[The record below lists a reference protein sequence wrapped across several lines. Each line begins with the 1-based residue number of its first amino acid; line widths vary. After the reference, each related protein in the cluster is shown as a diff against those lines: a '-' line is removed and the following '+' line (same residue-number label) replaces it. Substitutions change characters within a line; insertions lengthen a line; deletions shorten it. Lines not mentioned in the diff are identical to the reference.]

1 MSSLIERLRDAV
13 QRLRRTPM
21 KIADIAPLL
30 TQSADRIEALE
41 RELDEVEEERAAMDS
56 LIAEYQASERKLEHE
71 KAELVAALG
80 RVTEVASDLY
90 SAWENG
96 VHCYED
102 PEDCAGYLGN
112 AFVLADEDRC
122 IKVINEAEAIVA
134 GKTPAAPGAADQ
146 GGLNKRDPFSTA
158 ALLINEWNET
168 PQDVD
173 EWGNRAA
180 EALGYLAQELHKEIV
195 TRCAVA
201 NREKE
206 NG

>member
-41 RELDEVEEERAAMDS
+41 RELE
-56 LIAEYQASERKLEHE
+56 LEHE

-146 GGLNKRDPFSTA
+146 GGFNKRDPFSTA